1 MLFHAIIK
9 QSRPLQIFSG
19 GDPGVKISKDT
30 ARSIVAEVSSAI
42 GKNVNLMD
50 ETGCIIASTNKNRI
64 GTYHSGAKKI
74 IAEGLDRLDVYTD
87 DEYSGAKM
95 GVNVPLNF
103 DGEVIGVIGITGEW
117 NEVGKYGQI
126 IKKITEILILDSYVK
141 EQKIIGETMVNRFI
155 EGWLFEDSQN
165 LGSSFEERG
174 ISLGID
180 VSLPRRV
187 ILLAPRS
194 ASHISDEW
202 SSQNFFSQVEQ
213 IARQAF
219 PEQCLC
225 YRAFSKLVLLVPAL
239 SRQQIQQG
247 MDWVHDQALLRCGA
261 EAAVGVDNEPHTGIS
276 LRSSYRKAEK
286 ALNAALASKAGGRVV
301 FYEDINVE
309 IFLSELPDGLKAEYI
324 RKIFRGFSSGELRE
338 AIGLLAVFYD
348 CDGSLSKA
356 AEQLFIHKNTLQ
368 YHLKRLGDRTGLDPR
383 SLSNAGLFQMAI
395 LFYPDAEKFI

>member
-19 GDPGVKISKDT
+19 GDSGVKISKDT

-194 ASHISDEW
+194 ASHISDE
-202 SSQNFFSQVEQ
+202 
-213 IARQAF
+213 
-219 PEQCLC
+219 
-225 YRAFSKLVLLVPAL
+225 
-239 SRQQIQQG
+239 
-247 MDWVHDQALLRCGA
+247 
-261 EAAVGVDNEPHTGIS
+261 
-276 LRSSYRKAEK
+276 
-286 ALNAALASKAGGRVV
+286 
-301 FYEDINVE
+301 
-309 IFLSELPDGLKAEYI
+309 
-324 RKIFRGFSSGELRE
+324 
-338 AIGLLAVFYD
+338 
-348 CDGSLSKA
+348 
-356 AEQLFIHKNTLQ
+356 
-368 YHLKRLGDRTGLDPR
+368 
-383 SLSNAGLFQMAI
+383 
-395 LFYPDAEKFI
+395 

>member
-1 MLFHAIIK
+1 M
-9 QSRPLQIFSG
+9 
-19 GDPGVKISKDT
+19 KISKDT

-50 ETGCIIASTNKNRI
+50 ETGCIIASTNKGRI

-74 IAEGLDRLDVYTD
+74 IAERLDRLDVYTD
-87 DEYSGAKM
+87 EEYSGAKM
-95 GVNVPLNF
+95 GVNVPINF
-103 DGEVIGVIGITGEW
+103 DGDIIGVIGITGEW
-117 NEVGKYGQI
+117 NEVGKYGQL

-141 EQKIIGETMVNRFI
+141 EQRIIGEAMVSRFI
-155 EGWLFEDSQN
+155 EGWLFEDIGH

-187 ILLAPRS
+187 ILLSLRS
-194 ASHISDEW
+194 SRPISDEW
-202 SSQNFFSQVEQ
+202 SSQSFWIQIEQ
-213 IARQAF
+213 IVRQAF

-225 YRAFSKLVLLVPAL
+225 YKAFSKLVLLIPDL
-239 SRQQIQQG
+239 PRQQIQQS
-247 MDWVHDQALLRCGA
+247 MEWVRDQALLHCGLELA
-261 EAAVGVDNEPHTGIS
+261 IGVDGGPHTGLAIK
-276 LRSSYRKAEK
+276 SSYRRAEK
-286 ALNAALASKAGGRVV
+286 ALNAALSTKAAESII
-301 FYEDINVE
+301 FYEDVNVE

-324 RKIFRGFSSGELRE
+324 RKIFRGLSPGEIRE

-356 AEQLFIHKNTLQ
+356 AGELFIHKNTLQ
-368 YHLKRLGDRTGLDPR
+368 YHLKKLRDRTGLDPR